1 MEEAQMAADR
11 VARIHAIVNT
21 TAVSALMLK
30 AARAMDGNARDQIHI
45 PLRPRNVRISGMIVM
60 LPIRALVAMEDV
72 RAGTRDGIEW
82 SPLIAKCSPNSLG

>member
-1 MEEAQMAADR
+1 MAADR

-30 AARAMDGNARDQIHI
+30 AARAMDGNARDQIRT

-60 LPIRALVAMEDV
+60 LPIRALVAMEGV
-72 RAGTRDGIEW
+72 RAGTRDGIES
-82 SPLIAKCSPNSLG
+82 SPLSAKCSPNILA